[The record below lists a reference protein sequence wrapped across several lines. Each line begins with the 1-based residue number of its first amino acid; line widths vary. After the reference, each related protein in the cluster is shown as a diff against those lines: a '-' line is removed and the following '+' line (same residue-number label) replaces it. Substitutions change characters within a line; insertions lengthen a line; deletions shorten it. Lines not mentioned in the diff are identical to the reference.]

1 MKTFRG
7 AKKNFQF
14 PPPGSA
20 ALAWTFKK
28 PYPLKTA
35 NPVIVKLGDFFPPC
49 RGHLVRFL

>member
-20 ALAWTFKK
+20 TLAWTFKK